1 MTTITA
7 SSLRSGPSQ
16 LVAWQGNEYH
26 YRVFAEV
33 WHGRSLIGC
42 VAANYGRG
50 QTMNTINSVLAEVKT
65 QTNWLESSQLGA
77 WLDN

>member
-1 MTTITA
+1 MNTITE
-7 SSLRSGPSQ
+7 SSLRSG
-16 LVAWQGNEYH
+16 
-26 YRVFAEV
+26 
-33 WHGRSLIGC
+33 HGRSLIGC